1 MVRKYSAIDIGKI
14 FEDWKSHSIG
24 FDRMFDNMAEGS
36 SPAPYPP
43 YNIVKI
49 DENSFSIQIA
59 AAGFR
64 EDEFNIH
71 VVPEGNQLI
80 VQGVQDW
87 NEDEQEY
94 YFKGIAAR
102 NFTRHFTLAEGV
114 EVKEAEFVDGMLNV
128 LLNRNLP
135 EEKKPIT
142 IKVNKS
148 IPSKKELLQ
157 ESWWRRKWETP

>member
-1 MVRKYSAIDIGKI
+1 
-14 FEDWKSHSIG
+14 
-24 FDRMFDNMAEGS
+24 
-36 SPAPYPP
+36 
-43 YNIVKI
+43 
-49 DENSFSIQIA
+49 
-59 AAGFR
+59 
-64 EDEFNIH
+64 
-71 VVPEGNQLI
+71 
-80 VQGVQDW
+80 VQGVQDR

-157 ESWWRRKWETP
+157 ES